1 MTAATTDTV
10 QLGTYLPEIS
20 RQWSLALFT
29 ERHEKTYG
37 PGRIVE
43 EAWPER
49 NIHSDAEAAQREGL
63 SAPVGSA
70 PQFFSMIHRSMMQT
84 FGGGWIAGGK
94 ISVKMIKSVFPTDLT
109 TAKGRVTGL
118 LLEAQLDGSERTR
131 ALCTVW
137 VETQDGAKVMV
148 GEASGLL
155 YA

>member
-1 MTAATTDTV
+1 MYEAEGVNEEGAIVFRTKRAHALDYIPRTAPRAGIGVDSGLATKSNSGEKYDSGNNRYSSARD
-10 QLGTYLPEIS
+10 LPPEIS

-70 PQFFSMIHRSMMQT
+70 PQFF
-84 FGGGWIAGGK
+84 
-94 ISVKMIKSVFPTDLT
+94 P
-109 TAKGRVTGL
+109 
-118 LLEAQLDGSERTR
+118 
-131 ALCTVW
+131 
-137 VETQDGAKVMV
+137 
-148 GEASGLL
+148 
-155 YA
+155 